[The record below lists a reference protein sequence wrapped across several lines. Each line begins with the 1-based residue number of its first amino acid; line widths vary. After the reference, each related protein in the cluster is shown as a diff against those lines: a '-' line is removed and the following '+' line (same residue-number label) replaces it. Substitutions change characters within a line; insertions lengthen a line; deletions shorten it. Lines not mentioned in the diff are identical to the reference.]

1 MEVISHN
8 QANYCPVY
16 LACILTLEI
25 VNAEE
30 RLKITMK
37 NTPYNSQH
45 IPAQAPG
52 NRQGFWSKMAR
63 TGGTFLLLVTIIMC
77 QLKSWYHENP
87 MSLKYLVRQSK
98 DTMSVKYSNVNKDS
112 K

>member
-45 IPAQAPG
+45 IPPQAPG
-52 NRQGFWSKMAR
+52 NQQGFWSQMAR
-63 TGGTFLLLVTIIMC
+63 TGRHFPFTRNNYHVPIKELVSR
-77 QLKSWYHENP
+77 KSSE
-87 MSLKYLVRQSK
+87 RQIFECK
-98 DTMSVKYSNVNKDS
+98 QGQ
-112 K
+112 